1 MMAQVEGTDVFALA
15 EPLNDRRRFVCKTC
29 SRAFKRSE
37 HCTRHERRHTQERP
51 YLCETCSNRYM
62 RKSVGLENSCKNTN
76 F

>member
-1 MMAQVEGTDVFALA
+1 
-15 EPLNDRRRFVCKTC
+15 FVCKTC

-62 RKSVGLENSCKNTN
+62 RKDLLVRHQRLVH
-76 F
+76 